1 MHSWM
6 EKVNLHFL
14 ITLNNTVYSPFV
26 NHIYMGGRERELRRE
41 GKRERGRERG
51 RKRGTQRERERHVV
65 GAGNVHK
72 LIGKGLGEIKSNS
85 E

>member
-1 MHSWM
+1 MQLIQTRV
-6 EKVNLHFL
+6 EKN
-14 ITLNNTVYSPFV
+14 
-26 NHIYMGGRERELRRE
+26 G
-41 GKRERGRERG
+41 G